1 MITFAHLC
9 KLKKKTSIKAV
20 DSSSLHAISW
30 ISKNDSSYSVHQAKS
45 LYISHAMSYFYV
57 FLAYFDIPKIHLKAK
72 TCGVFT
78 FILFNFEVRTLQ
90 CAENSFYI
98 CFAHEN
104 IKKMPPSKVAYFSLF
119 AVMAISVLFY
129 KKGTQCDLYTMTFE
143 YRTQWDTP

>member
-1 MITFAHLC
+1 MGELRHSHPLYNALTFQVNEGQVAA
-9 KLKKKTSIKAV
+9 LKTKP
-20 DSSSLHAISW
+20 
-30 ISKNDSSYSVHQAKS
+30 
-45 LYISHAMSYFYV
+45 LYISHALSYFYV

-104 IKKMPPSKVAYFSLF
+104 IKKMPSKVAYFSLF

-129 KKGTQCDLYTMTFE
+129 KKGTQCDLYTMSFE